1 MRMEPY
7 SEMPGKK
14 TGEYPKSQEALRRA
28 SYLWN
33 TTAGI
38 VLAFQS
44 VVMLFILMRVCDL
57 ETAGIFTIAY
67 ANAML
72 FLNMGEYGMR
82 NYQVSDVEPRF
93 GFKDYLVSRGITTAA
108 MILCAGLWIAWSAVS
123 DGYSTEKT
131 LVLILMCLFKVVD
144 SIEDV
149 FYGNYQQH
157 GRLDLAG
164 KLLTFRL
171 ASTLVVF
178 SVAAVTSHSL
188 VVAMAFSTVFTAAFL
203 VVALCCTH
211 RRCHLPTGWGA
222 FSRKSVVNLLSSCLP
237 LFLAAF
243 LIYYIGNAPKYA
255 INTLMTD
262 SDQALYGFIAMPVF
276 VVSLLASFIYTPII
290 APVSALWAE
299 GDAAG
304 VMRTFRKQI
313 AWIGVIAGISVLGAW
328 LVGVP
333 VLGWLYN
340 TDLSSYRIELCVLVA
355 GGGFL
360 ALATLFMVG
369 VTIIRHQ
376 KRLIAGYLA
385 VAFFA
390 FVSSGPVVGAW
401 GIAGASWVYLVFMVL
416 LAMWFAVVFL
426 VGVRSQRS

>member
-1 MRMEPY
+1 MNLQDKALEE
-7 SEMPGKK
+7 SAVEHK
-14 TGEYPKSQEALRRA
+14 KSQETLKRA
-28 SYLWN
+28 SYVWN
-33 TTAGI
+33 TMAGI

-44 VVMLFILMRVCDL
+44 VVMLFVLMRVCDL

-93 GFKDYLVSRGITTAA
+93 GFKDYLVSRGITTVA
-108 MILCAGLWIAWSAVS
+108 MVLCAGIWIAWSAVA
-123 DGYSTEKT
+123 DGYSVEKT

-144 SIEDV
+144 SIEDI
-149 FYGNYQQH
+149 FYGNFQQH
-157 GRLDLAG
+157 ERLDLAG

-171 ASTLVVF
+171 GSTLVMF
-178 SVAAVTSHSL
+178 SLAAVASRSL
-188 VVAMAFSTVFTAAFL
+188 VIAMMFSTVYTTAFL
-203 VVALCCTH
+203 VIALCWAY
-211 RRCHLPTGWGA
+211 RRYRLPAGWGA
-222 FSRKSVVNLLSSCLP
+222 FSRKSVVDLLVSCLP

-276 VVSLLASFIYTPII
+276 VVSLFASFIYTPMI
-290 APVSALWAE
+290 APVSLLWIE
-299 GDAAG
+299 GDSAG
-304 VMRTFRKQI
+304 VVRAFSKQVV
-313 AWIGVIAGISVLGAW
+313 WIGAITGLSVLGAW

-333 VLGWLYN
+333 VLDWLYN

-360 ALATLFMVG
+360 ALATLFMIG
-369 VTIIRHQ
+369 VTVIRLQ
-376 KRLIAGYLA
+376 KRLIIGYLA
-385 VAFFA
+385 VALIA
-390 FVSSGPVVGAW
+390 LLSSNPVVGTW

-416 LAMWFAVVFL
+416 LALWFAVVFL
-426 VGVRSQRS
+426 SGVRSQKS